1 MVTTPVVPQAFIA
14 LLDQNYSQKKNTP
27 ALTCT
32 DIGKICGRL
41 QANIVTEVFPP
52 CPLLIGLV
60 IICEKTTS

>member
-1 MVTTPVVPQAFIA
+1 MVTTLVVPQAFIA
-14 LLDQNYSQKKNTP
+14 LLDQNYSQKKNP

-41 QANIVTEVFPP
+41 QANIVTEVFSP